1 MNQITP
7 FVDHSDIN
15 HYETLLADF
24 QEGNLDSHSFVSERL
39 LRGIYAQR
47 QEGWYMLRTKLPGGN
62 LDATQL
68 RGLAEAVQIY
78 TQMGDAHI
86 TTRQDIQLYHIA
98 LDDTPALLR
107 LLAQHG
113 VTTREA
119 GGNTIRNVTTCTLA
133 GACPHELVDVEPY
146 ATAVSRYFLHHP
158 LTQSLPRK
166 VKIAFSGCARDC
178 ARGNTHDLAFIPT
191 QDTDGY
197 PGFKVLAGG
206 GLGAKPRLAIVLEE
220 FIKESDLLP
229 AIEAVVVLHDKYSDR
244 SRRTRSRLK
253 FLIDRFGVE
262 ELQQKFQTEF
272 ARTRSAFDT
281 SSAPIGDW
289 HTSPEAGTDWN
300 GQNPACLT
308 VPAPMAWDNNS
319 GLVVPVNL
327 LGGTINPEQLRG
339 LAQLLDDGD
348 AARLRTTQAQN
359 LVLLGVSEAR
369 LETCLEKLAALRLG
383 LPGGGDDVVSCPGI
397 ETCPLGITTS
407 RRMARS
413 LAGTAPGL
421 RLGING
427 CHNGCAGAEVSDIG
441 LIGKARRHHGQMVPS
456 YALRLGGGEELG
468 VAGPDI
474 PAVRTPAAIRQIRE
488 AWLAQRSNGESF
500 PAWSRRKGKSYFH
513 TLLESLTTVGKSEI
527 PFLSRDQ
534 GDSTIF
540 RVTAAGMGECAGSQA
555 NPADQLLLS
564 AAYESTLAQAFLTKQ
579 KYVEASECLRNRLQ
593 LVGRALLL
601 ASGGKDETPETLAP
615 DLARSLTEKDD
626 ALAAGFAKLEKALG
640 DFPDDPDEIL
650 FPDLLQKTNEWV
662 EAARSSCRILQAP
675 SQQPDLAS
683 RASM

>member
-1 MNQITP
+1 MTQITP
-7 FVDHSDIN
+7 LIDHSDIN
-15 HYETLLADF
+15 HYEALLADF
-24 QEGNLDSHSFVSERL
+24 QEGRLDPHSFVGERL

-62 LDATQL
+62 LNATQL
-68 RGLAEAVQIY
+68 RGLAKAVQTH
-78 TQMGDAHI
+78 TQAGEAHV

-119 GGNTIRNVTTCTLA
+119 GGNTIRNVTTCALA
-133 GACPHELVDVEPY
+133 GACPHELVDVTPF
-146 ATAVSRYFLHHP
+146 AAAVSRYFLHHP

-166 VKIAFSGCARDC
+166 LKIAFSGCARDC
-178 ARGNTHDLAFIPT
+178 ARGNTHDLAFIPARNAH
-191 QDTDGY
+191 DR

-220 FIKESDLLP
+220 FIEEHDLLP

-244 SRRTRSRLK
+244 TRRTRSRLK
-253 FLIDRFGVE
+253 FLVERFGTE
-262 ELQQKFQTEF
+262 ELRQKFHTEF
-272 ARTRSAFDT
+272 ERTRSAFDT
-281 SSAPIGDW
+281 AHAPKGKW
-289 HTSPEAGTDWN
+289 HGGQETGVDWN

-308 VPAPMAWDNNS
+308 LPASMAWHDE

-327 LGGTINPEQLRG
+327 PGGALDAEQLLG
-339 LAQLLDDGD
+339 LAQLLDDGY

-359 LVLLGVSEAR
+359 LVLLGVPEAR
-369 LETCLEKLAALRLG
+369 RETCLEQLTALGLG
-383 LPGGGDDVVSCPGI
+383 LPGSGDNVVNCPGT

-413 LAGTAPGL
+413 LNGIATGL
-421 RLGING
+421 QLGVNG

-468 VAGPDI
+468 IAGPDI
-474 PAVRTPAAIRQIRE
+474 PAVRTPAAVRQIRE
-488 AWLAQRSNGESF
+488 AWLARRDQGESF
-500 PAWSRRKGKSYFH
+500 TAWSRRKGGSYFH
-513 TLLESLTTVGKSEI
+513 TLLENLTTVRKSEI

-534 GDSTIF
+534 GDHTLF

-555 NPADQLLLS
+555 NPADQLLLN
-564 AAYESTLAQAFLTKQ
+564 AAYESTLAQSFAAKQ
-579 KYVEASECLRNRLQ
+579 KYPEASECLRNRLR
-593 LVGRALLL
+593 LTAHALLL
-601 ASGGKDETPETLAP
+601 AAGGENAAP
-615 DLARSLTEKDD
+615 AQLSADLANILPPEDGE
-626 ALAAGFAKLEKALG
+626 LATGFATLEKALD
-640 DFPDDPDEIL
+640 DFAGDPDEIL
-650 FPDLLQKTNEWV
+650 FPNLLQNTNEWV
-662 EAARSSCRILQAP
+662 ESARNRCRILQMLN
-675 SQQPDLAS
+675 QQSGSSS

>member
-7 FVDHSDIN
+7 LIDHSDIN

-24 QEGNLDSHSFVSERL
+24 QEGRLDSHSFVGERL

-68 RGLAEAVQIY
+68 RGLAEAVQTY

-113 VTTREA
+113 VATREA
-119 GGNTIRNVTTCTLA
+119 GGNTIRNVTTCALA

-146 ATAVSRYFLHHP
+146 AAAVSRYFLHHP

-166 VKIAFSGCARDC
+166 LKIAFSGCIRDC
-178 ARGNTHDLAFIPT
+178 ARCNTHDLAFIPT
-191 QDTDGY
+191 RDANGH

-206 GLGAKPRLAIVLEE
+206 GLGAKPHLAIVLEQ
-220 FIKESDLLP
+220 FIDELDLLP

-244 SRRTRSRLK
+244 DRRTRSRLK
-253 FLIDRFGVE
+253 FLVDRFGAE
-262 ELQQKFQTEF
+262 NFGEKFRTEF
-272 ARTRSAFDT
+272 KRTRSAFDI
-281 SSAPIGDW
+281 SNAPTGRWRANQESNADW
-289 HTSPEAGTDWN
+289 E
-300 GQNPACLT
+300 GQNPACLKQPT
-308 VPAPMAWDNNS
+308 PMAWHDGS
-319 GLVVPVNL
+319 LVVPVSL
-327 LGGTINPEQLRG
+327 LGGALNAQQLQG

-348 AARLRTTQAQN
+348 AARLRATQAQN
-359 LVLLGVSEAR
+359 LVLLGVPEAR
-369 LETCLEKLAALRLG
+369 RETCLEKLAALSLS
-383 LPGGGDDVVSCPGI
+383 LPESGDDVVNCPGI

-421 RLGING
+421 RLGVNG
-427 CHNGCAGAEVSDIG
+427 CHNGCANAEVSDIG

-456 YALRLGGGEELG
+456 YALRLGGGDELG
-468 VAGPDI
+468 IAGPDI
-474 PAVRTPAAIRQIRE
+474 PAVRTPAAIRQVRE
-488 AWLAQRSNGESF
+488 AWLNHRNDDESF
-500 PAWSRRKGKSYFH
+500 PAWSRRKGGNYFH
-513 TLLESLTTVGKSEI
+513 TLLESLTAVSKSEI

-534 GDSTIF
+534 GDSTLF
-540 RVTAAGMGECAGSQA
+540 RVTAVGMGECAGSQA
-555 NPADQLLLS
+555 SPDAQLLLS
-564 AAYESTLAQAFLTKQ
+564 AAYESTLAQAFLAKR
-579 KYVEASECLRNRLQ
+579 KYVEASECLRNRMQ
-593 LVGRALLL
+593 LTGRALLL
-601 ASGGKDETPETLAP
+601 AAGGEDGTPETLST
-615 DLARSLTEKDD
+615 DLAKALTSEDSH
-626 ALAAGFAKLEKALG
+626 LAAGFAELEQALG
-640 DFPDDPDEIL
+640 DFSADPDEIL
-650 FPDLLQKTNEWV
+650 FPGLLRQTDEWV
-662 EAARSSCRILQAP
+662 ESARSSCRILQTLDHQ
-675 SQQPDLAS
+675 SDITS